1 MSARGAEIDVTRGSQ
16 QTLWEETTNF
26 GPVTQVSLGRVREMV
41 MERRPTKEGQVSGA
55 FKELVEVGRPMT
67 VPLKGPVVVE
77 RPTIEMLNGVRACGG
92 GLRDY
97 GEQEGEIFGSQL
109 ESSSPALNLTV
120 ITNEALMVEASRY
133 TDHYTCSLFCL
144 RKQDISLS
152 STPSGRDGVSVANA
166 RDSDWGSGSKAVGG
180 AVLGPLRVILADGRE
195 AEVFD
200 LAGKAFGA
208 FEEELKGVSERAS
221 QKDVEERDEEGE
233 PCWHSSSLAK
243 FSCYHGMPTEG
254 FEGEILFL
262 LKRMKERKL
271 QKGKLNGRKRKK
283 LESSKLERELRKL
296 EWTVNYLGG
305 GGEGGR
311 STCRSK

>member
-1 MSARGAEIDVTRGSQ
+1 M
-16 QTLWEETTNF
+16 
-26 GPVTQVSLGRVREMV
+26 
-41 MERRPTKEGQVSGA
+41 SGA

-166 RDSDWGSGSKAVGG
+166 RFRLGQWFRSSQGSSFGPFKGDLGG
-180 AVLGPLRVILADGRE
+180 WE
-195 AEVFD
+195 
-200 LAGKAFGA
+200 
-208 FEEELKGVSERAS
+208 
-221 QKDVEERDEEGE
+221 
-233 PCWHSSSLAK
+233 
-243 FSCYHGMPTEG
+243 
-254 FEGEILFL
+254 
-262 LKRMKERKL
+262 
-271 QKGKLNGRKRKK
+271 
-283 LESSKLERELRKL
+283 
-296 EWTVNYLGG
+296 GG
-305 GGEGGR
+305 GGL
-311 STCRSK
+311 